1 LIVTI
6 SILSIFS
13 TRLVDRRFIQE
24 NTLEVVWTLVPF
36 FILIFIAFPSLEVL
50 YIIEDNYSLS
60 LAIKRIGH
68 QWYWSYE
75 YRDFKDLEFDSYIV
89 TRNFRLLE
97 TDNSVV
103 LPVKSHICSLTTSS
117 DVIHSWAVP
126 SLGLKRDS
134 IPGRLNQI
142 FFLIHRSGVY
152 YGQCSEICGTNHR
165 FMPIKLEGLPEDYF
179 VSWLKNSI

>member
-1 LIVTI
+1 MGLGVEILYFFKMEFLYLYLGYLSLILLIVTI

-24 NTLEVVWTLVPF
+24 NT
-36 FILIFIAFPSLEVL
+36 LEVL

-89 TRNFRLLE
+89 TRNIRLLE
-97 TDNSVV
+97 ADNSVV

-117 DVIHSWAVP
+117 DVIHS
-126 SLGLKRDS
+126 
-134 IPGRLNQI
+134 
-142 FFLIHRSGVY
+142 
-152 YGQCSEICGTNHR
+152 
-165 FMPIKLEGLPEDYF
+165 
-179 VSWLKNSI
+179 

>member
-1 LIVTI
+1 MGLGVEILYFFQDGVSLFIFRLIKFYDNVIIILSLILLIVTI

-13 TRLVDRRFIQE
+13 
-24 NTLEVVWTLVPF
+24 
-36 FILIFIAFPSLEVL
+36 AFPSLEVL

-89 TRNFRLLE
+89 TRDFRLLE

-103 LPVKSHICSLTTSS
+103 LPVKSHICS
-117 DVIHSWAVP
+117 
-126 SLGLKRDS
+126 
-134 IPGRLNQI
+134 
-142 FFLIHRSGVY
+142 
-152 YGQCSEICGTNHR
+152 
-165 FMPIKLEGLPEDYF
+165 
-179 VSWLKNSI
+179 